1 MADTVGKISSE
12 LLQKAPDSRDPIE
25 IQREIHKSYEKE
37 FVECMRRGR
46 LVYTDAFYVVV
57 ITKKERLMENVL
69 RNYFTYRVSCPT
81 PEYDQAV
88 YKIHKDDKIQFL
100 WVLPSKDT
108 CEMFIRHA
116 GEIVPDERWLLYYIL
131 ADNNG
136 DLLKL
141 SKQLNNEEVDS
152 ILVKA

>member
-25 IQREIHKSYEKE
+25 IQREIHKSYEKV

-46 LVYTDAFYVVV
+46 LVYTDDFYVVV

-141 SKQLNNEEVDS
+141 SKQLNNEEVGS

>member
-12 LLQKAPDSRDPIE
+12 LLKKAPDSRDPIE
-25 IQREIHKSYEKE
+25 LQREIHKTYEKD
-37 FVECMRRGR
+37 FYECLRRGR
-46 LVYTDAFYVVV
+46 QQYTGEYYVVV
-57 ITKKERLMENVL
+57 LTKKERLMENVL
-69 RNYFTYRVSCPT
+69 RNYFLCRTSCPT
-81 PEYDQAV
+81 PEYDQTV

-131 ADNNG
+131 ADQSG

-141 SKQLNNEEVDS
+141 SKQLNNEADNS
-152 ILVKA
+152 ILIKA

>member
-46 LVYTDAFYVVV
+46 LVYTDDFYVVV